1 MLSAT
6 KRLEAKYEDK
16 YRKVGGIPTQRY
28 DSYFASSNA
37 LIPKVL

>member
-6 KRLEAKYEDK
+6 KRLEGIYDNK
-16 YRKVGGIPTQRY
+16 YRKVGGVPTQRY
-28 DSYFASSNA
+28 DAYFASSNA